1 MNIRQRVLEKVLAL
15 TAAAGLLTAGLCG
28 CSGGDGG
35 IQGSCITVSKEGA
48 IEDCIRESFDK
59 DYYDQNELQNEVLQA
74 VSNYNNRIGEE
85 RITVEKVQIDGDV
98 TDVRMGFHTD
108 ADYADFNREVFFIGT
123 PLEAQAAGYDLNHVF
138 VSTEDVSRTMGEA
151 ELLATTGIRVLIT
164 NTDQSVTLYNKIQ
177 YVSDKVEL
185 KNKNRTFRIVKE
197 ENEQIS
203 KEVCVIFKE

>member
-1 MNIRQRVLEKVLAL
+1 MNIRQSVLKKVLAL
-15 TAAAGLLTAGLCG
+15 TVATGLLTAGLCG
-28 CSGGDGG
+28 CSSMDGEM
-35 IQGSCITVSKEGA
+35 QGSCITVSKEGT

-74 VSNYNNRIGEE
+74 VLNYNNRIGEE

-138 VSTEDVSRTMGEA
+138 VSTEDASRTMGEA
-151 ELLATTGIRVLIT
+151 ELLTTTGIKVLIT
-164 NTDQSVTLYNKIQ
+164 NTDQSVTLYNKIL

-185 KNKNRTFRIVKE
+185 KNKNRTFQIVKE